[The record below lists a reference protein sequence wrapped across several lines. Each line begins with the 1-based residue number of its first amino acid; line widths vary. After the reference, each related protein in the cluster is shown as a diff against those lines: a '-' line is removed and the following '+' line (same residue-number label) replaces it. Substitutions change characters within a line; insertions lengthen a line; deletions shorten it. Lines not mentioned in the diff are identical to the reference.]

1 MRSLST
7 KLLAAIA
14 PTLAA
19 FAILSGP
26 ASAAPRPASSCPANT
41 YLGQAEA
48 KPQFDTNGDG
58 LVCQKINPAGKVIAL
73 RERPH
78 VTW

>member
-14 PTLAA
+14 PTLAV

-26 ASAAPRPASSCPANT
+26 ASAAGRPATACPANT
-41 YLGQAEA
+41 YLGPSEA
-48 KPQFDTNGDG
+48 KPQFDTNSDG
-58 LVCQKINPAGKVIAL
+58 LVCQKTNPAGKVIAV